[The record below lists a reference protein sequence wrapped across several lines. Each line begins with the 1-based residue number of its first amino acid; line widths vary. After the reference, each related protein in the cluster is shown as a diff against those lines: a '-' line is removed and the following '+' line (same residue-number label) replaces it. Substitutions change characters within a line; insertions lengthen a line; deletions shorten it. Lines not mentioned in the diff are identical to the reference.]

1 MHNIAIREGEKSLIF
16 FIRHEVLC
24 SKNGLFSPPKLD
36 KNAKTNR
43 PVLDFSP
50 QKSPIFATNSRFSPQ
65 KPRFGH
71 IFPVAWVEAV
81 ILHRFNR
88 NRKRV
93 LILIENKMKIIGTG
107 SALPSLTVTNDDLA
121 TFLDTND
128 NWITTRTGIQERHL
142 LSTEDLYD
150 LAVAAAT
157 KAIKAAGLRP
167 DQIDFLLV
175 SNVANRHITPGLSC
189 IVQKRIGLSCAGL
202 DINVACAGF
211 VNALMLADGMMK
223 AGHAKNILILCAEE
237 PTKYCNWHERD
248 CSVLFG
254 DGAGAV
260 VLTEGNAFKDV
271 KLTMISDRDVLY
283 YERGME
289 TTPFEQHYIKGQ
301 PLVMK
306 GKELFKTAVTES
318 AKDIQNVLDYNHLTH
333 EDITWFMLHQANKR
347 IIEGIRHIVGG
358 PEEKYPTIIE
368 KYGNTSSASIPIM
381 LDEMLKD
388 NKIKQ
393 GDKIIMS
400 AFGAGFV
407 SAACLWDWEF

>member
-1 MHNIAIREGEKSLIF
+1 M
-16 FIRHEVLC
+16 
-24 SKNGLFSPPKLD
+24 P
-36 KNAKTNR
+36 T
-43 PVLDFSP
+43 
-50 QKSPIFATNSRFSPQ
+50 
-65 KPRFGH
+65 
-71 IFPVAWVEAV
+71 
-81 ILHRFNR
+81 
-88 NRKRV
+88 
-93 LILIENKMKIIGTG
+93 M
-107 SALPSLTVTNDDLA
+107 TVSNDDLSK
-121 TFLDTND
+121 FLDTND
-128 NWITTRTGIQERHL
+128 AWITSRTGIKTRHL

-150 LAVAAAT
+150 LAVDAAV
-157 KAIKAAGLRP
+157 KAIKASGLRP

-189 IVQKRIGLSCAGL
+189 IVQKRIGLTCAGL

-223 AGHAKNILILCAEE
+223 AGRAKNILILCAEE

-271 KLTMISDRDVLY
+271 NLTMISDRDVLY

-289 TTPFEQHYIKGQ
+289 TTPFESKYVKGQ

-306 GKELFKTAVTES
+306 GKELFKTAVSES
-318 AKDIQNVLDYNHLTH
+318 AKDINTILDRAHLSAD
-333 EDITWFMLHQANKR
+333 DINWFMLHQANKR
-347 IIEGIRHIVGG
+347 IIEGIRNIVGG
-358 PEEKYPTIIE
+358 PEEKYPTIIQ

-381 LDEMLKD
+381 LDEMMAD
-388 NKIKQ
+388 GKIHE
-393 GDKIIMS
+393 GDKIVMS

-407 SAACLWDWEF
+407 SAACLWEWEN

>member
-1 MHNIAIREGEKSLIF
+1 
-16 FIRHEVLC
+16 
-24 SKNGLFSPPKLD
+24 
-36 KNAKTNR
+36 
-43 PVLDFSP
+43 
-50 QKSPIFATNSRFSPQ
+50 
-65 KPRFGH
+65 
-71 IFPVAWVEAV
+71 
-81 ILHRFNR
+81 
-88 NRKRV
+88 
-93 LILIENKMKIIGTG
+93 MKIIGTG

-189 IVQKRIGLSCAGL
+189 IVQKRIGLKCAGL

-271 KLTMISDRDVLY
+271 QLTMISDCDVLY

-289 TTPFEQHYIKGQ
+289 TTPFEQHYVKGQ

-306 GKELFKTAVTES
+306 GRELFKTAVTES
-318 AKDIQNVLDYNHLTH
+318 AKDIKTIMERGHLTH
-333 EDITWFMLHQANKR
+333 EDINWFMLHQANKR
-347 IIEGIRHIVGG
+347 IIEGIRNIVGG
-358 PEEKYPTIIE
+358 PDEKYPTVIE

-381 LDEMLKD
+381 LDEMMRD
-388 NKIKQ
+388 NKIHQ
-393 GDKIIMS
+393 GDKVVMS

-407 SAACLWDWEF
+407 SAACWWEWEF

>member
-1 MHNIAIREGEKSLIF
+1 
-16 FIRHEVLC
+16 
-24 SKNGLFSPPKLD
+24 
-36 KNAKTNR
+36 
-43 PVLDFSP
+43 
-50 QKSPIFATNSRFSPQ
+50 
-65 KPRFGH
+65 
-71 IFPVAWVEAV
+71 
-81 ILHRFNR
+81 
-88 NRKRV
+88 
-93 LILIENKMKIIGTG
+93 MKIIGTG
-107 SALPSLTVTNDDLA
+107 SAVPSMTVSNDDLA
-121 TFLDTND
+121 KFLDTND
-128 NWITTRTGIQERHL
+128 AWITTRTGIKTRHL

-150 LAVAAAT
+150 LAVDAST
-157 KAIKAAGLRP
+157 KAIKASGLTP
-167 DQIDFLLV
+167 DKIDFLLV

-223 AGHAKNILILCAEE
+223 AGRAKNILILCAEE

-271 KLTMISDRDVLY
+271 NLTMISDRDVLY

-289 TTPFEQHYIKGQ
+289 TTPFESKYVKGQ

-306 GKELFKTAVTES
+306 GKELFRTAVSES
-318 AKDIQNVLDYNHLTH
+318 AKDIQTILNRAHLTAD
-333 EDITWFMLHQANKR
+333 DINWFMLHQANKR
-347 IIEGIRHIVGG
+347 IIEGIRNIVGG
-358 PEEKYPTIIE
+358 PEEKYPTVIE

-381 LDEMLKD
+381 LDEMLRD
-388 NKIKQ
+388 NKIHQ
-393 GDKIIMS
+393 GDKIVMS

-407 SAACLWDWEF
+407 SAACWWEWEF

>member
-1 MHNIAIREGEKSLIF
+1 M
-16 FIRHEVLC
+16 
-24 SKNGLFSPPKLD
+24 
-36 KNAKTNR
+36 
-43 PVLDFSP
+43 
-50 QKSPIFATNSRFSPQ
+50 
-65 KPRFGH
+65 
-71 IFPVAWVEAV
+71 
-81 ILHRFNR
+81 
-88 NRKRV
+88 
-93 LILIENKMKIIGTG
+93 
-107 SALPSLTVTNDDLA
+107 TVTNEDLA
-121 TFLDTND
+121 AFLDTND
-128 NWITTRTGIQERHL
+128 EWITTRTGIQSRHL

-150 LAVAAAT
+150 LAVDAAI
-157 KAIKAAGLRP
+157 KAIKASGLRP

-175 SNVANRHITPGLSC
+175 SNVANRHVTPGLSC
-189 IVQKRIGLSCAGL
+189 IVQKRIGLTCAGL

-237 PTKYCNWHERD
+237 PTKYCNWKERD

-289 TTPFEQHYIKGQ
+289 PTPFEEKYIVGQ

-306 GKELFKTAVTES
+306 GKELFRTAVSES
-318 AKDIQNVLDYNHLTH
+318 AKDINTLLKRNGLVHD
-333 EDITWFMLHQANKR
+333 DIDWFMLHQAN
-347 IIEGIRHIVGG
+347 IRNIVGG
-358 PEEKYPTIIE
+358 ESAKYPTIIE

-381 LDEMLKD
+381 LDEMLAD
-388 NKIKQ
+388 NKIKA
-393 GDKIIMS
+393 GDKVVMS

-407 SAACLWDWEF
+407 SAACLWEWEF

>member
-1 MHNIAIREGEKSLIF
+1 
-16 FIRHEVLC
+16 
-24 SKNGLFSPPKLD
+24 
-36 KNAKTNR
+36 
-43 PVLDFSP
+43 
-50 QKSPIFATNSRFSPQ
+50 
-65 KPRFGH
+65 
-71 IFPVAWVEAV
+71 
-81 ILHRFNR
+81 
-88 NRKRV
+88 
-93 LILIENKMKIIGTG
+93 MKIIGTG

-128 NWITTRTGIQERHL
+128 TWISSRTGIQARHL
-142 LSTEDLYD
+142 LSSEDLYD
-150 LAVAAAT
+150 LAVEAGT
-157 KAIKAAGLRP
+157 KAINASGLRP

-189 IVQKRIGLSCAGL
+189 IVQKRLGLNCAGL
-202 DINVACAGF
+202 
-211 VNALMLADGMMK
+211 
-223 AGHAKNILILCAEE
+223 
-237 PTKYCNWHERD
+237 ERD

-260 VLTEGNAFKDV
+260 VLTAGNAFKDV

-289 TTPFEQHYIKGQ
+289 TTPFEQHYVKGQ

-333 EDITWFMLHQANKR
+333 EDITWFLLHQANKR
-347 IIEGIRHIVGG
+347 IIEGIRNIIGG

-381 LDEMLKD
+381 LDEMLRAG
-388 NKIKQ
+388 KIKE

-407 SAACLWDWEF
+407 SAACLWEWEF

>member
-1 MHNIAIREGEKSLIF
+1 
-16 FIRHEVLC
+16 
-24 SKNGLFSPPKLD
+24 
-36 KNAKTNR
+36 
-43 PVLDFSP
+43 
-50 QKSPIFATNSRFSPQ
+50 
-65 KPRFGH
+65 
-71 IFPVAWVEAV
+71 
-81 ILHRFNR
+81 
-88 NRKRV
+88 
-93 LILIENKMKIIGTG
+93 
-107 SALPSLTVTNDDLA
+107 
-121 TFLDTND
+121 
-128 NWITTRTGIQERHL
+128 
-142 LSTEDLYD
+142 LYD

-223 AGHAKNILILCAEE
+223 ADHAKNILILCAEE

-289 TTPFEQHYIKGQ
+289 TTPFEQHYVKGQ

-347 IIEGIRHIVGG
+347 IIEGIRHIIGG
-358 PEEKYPTIIE
+358 PEEKYPTVIE

-381 LDEMLKD
+381 LDEMLRD

>member
-1 MHNIAIREGEKSLIF
+1 
-16 FIRHEVLC
+16 
-24 SKNGLFSPPKLD
+24 
-36 KNAKTNR
+36 
-43 PVLDFSP
+43 
-50 QKSPIFATNSRFSPQ
+50 
-65 KPRFGH
+65 
-71 IFPVAWVEAV
+71 
-81 ILHRFNR
+81 
-88 NRKRV
+88 
-93 LILIENKMKIIGTG
+93 MKIIGTG
-107 SALPSLTVTNDDLA
+107 SSLPSLTVTNDDLA

-128 NWITTRTGIQERHL
+128 AWISSRTGIQARHL
-142 LSTEDLYD
+142 LSTESLYD
-150 LAVAAAT
+150 LAVDASN
-157 KAIKAAGLRP
+157 KAIQASGLRP

-175 SNVANRHITPGLSC
+175 SNVANQHVTPGLSC
-189 IVQKRIGLSCAGL
+189 IIQKRIGVTCAGL

-211 VNALMLADGMMK
+211 VNALMLADSMIK
-223 AGHAKNILILCAEE
+223 AGHAKNILIVCAEE

-260 VLTEGNAFKDV
+260 VVTEGNAFKDV

-289 TTPFEQHYIKGQ
+289 TTPFEQHYVKGQ

-333 EDITWFMLHQANKR
+333 EDITWFLLHQANKR
-347 IIEGIRHIVGG
+347 IIEGIRHIIGG
-358 PEEKYPTIIE
+358 PEEKYPTVIE

-381 LDEMLKD
+381 LDEMLRAG
-388 NKIKQ
+388 KIKE

-407 SAACLWDWEF
+407 SAACLWEWEF

>member
-1 MHNIAIREGEKSLIF
+1 
-16 FIRHEVLC
+16 
-24 SKNGLFSPPKLD
+24 
-36 KNAKTNR
+36 
-43 PVLDFSP
+43 
-50 QKSPIFATNSRFSPQ
+50 
-65 KPRFGH
+65 
-71 IFPVAWVEAV
+71 
-81 ILHRFNR
+81 
-88 NRKRV
+88 
-93 LILIENKMKIIGTG
+93 MKIIGTG
-107 SALPSLTVTNDDLA
+107 SALPALRVTNDDLA
-121 TFLDTND
+121 KFLDTSD
-128 NWITTRTGIQERHL
+128 EWITTRTGIQARHL

-150 LAVAAAT
+150 IAVDAAV
-157 KAIKAAGLRP
+157 KAIKASGLRP

-175 SNVANRHITPGLSC
+175 SNVANRHVTPGLSC
-189 IVQKRIGLSCAGL
+189 IVQKRIGLTCAGL

-237 PTKYCNWHERD
+237 PTKYCNWKERD

-289 TTPFEQHYIKGQ
+289 TTPFENQYIKGQ

-306 GKELFKTAVTES
+306 GKELFRTAVSES
-318 AKDIQNVLDYNHLTH
+318 AKDIENVLDYNHLKSD
-333 EDITWFMLHQANKR
+333 DIDWFLLHQANKR
-347 IIEGIRHIVGG
+347 IIDGIRKIVGG
-358 PEEKYPTIIE
+358 PEEKYPTVIE

-381 LDEMLKD
+381 LDEMMAD
-388 NKIKQ
+388 GKIKEGQ
-393 GDKIIMS
+393 KIIMS

-407 SAACLWDWEF
+407 SAACLWEWEF

>member
-1 MHNIAIREGEKSLIF
+1 
-16 FIRHEVLC
+16 
-24 SKNGLFSPPKLD
+24 
-36 KNAKTNR
+36 
-43 PVLDFSP
+43 
-50 QKSPIFATNSRFSPQ
+50 
-65 KPRFGH
+65 
-71 IFPVAWVEAV
+71 
-81 ILHRFNR
+81 
-88 NRKRV
+88 
-93 LILIENKMKIIGTG
+93 MKIIGTG
-107 SALPSLTVTNDDLA
+107 SALPKLNVTNEDLA
-121 TFLDTND
+121 KFLDTSD
-128 NWITTRTGIQERHL
+128 AWITTRTGIKARHL
-142 LSTEDLYD
+142 LTTEDLYD
-150 LAVAAAT
+150 LAVEAAT
-157 KAIKAAGLRP
+157 KAIKASGLRP

-175 SNVANRHITPGLSC
+175 SNVANRHVTPGLSC
-189 IVQKRIGLSCAGL
+189 IVQKRIGLTCAGL

-237 PTKYCNWHERD
+237 PTKYCNWQERD

-289 TTPFEQHYIKGQ
+289 TTPFEQQYIKGQ

-318 AKDIQNVLDYNHLTH
+318 AKDINTLLKNNDLKAD
-333 EDITWFMLHQANKR
+333 DIDWFMLHQANKR
-347 IIEGIRHIVGG
+347 IIEGIRNIVGG

-381 LDEMLKD
+381 LDEMLAD
-388 NKIKQ
+388 GKIKAGQ
-393 GDKIIMS
+393 KIVMS

-407 SAACLWDWEF
+407 SAACLWEWEF

>member
-1 MHNIAIREGEKSLIF
+1 
-16 FIRHEVLC
+16 
-24 SKNGLFSPPKLD
+24 
-36 KNAKTNR
+36 
-43 PVLDFSP
+43 
-50 QKSPIFATNSRFSPQ
+50 
-65 KPRFGH
+65 
-71 IFPVAWVEAV
+71 
-81 ILHRFNR
+81 
-88 NRKRV
+88 
-93 LILIENKMKIIGTG
+93 MKIIGTG

-142 LSTEDLYD
+142 LSSEDLYD

-318 AKDIQNVLDYNHLTH
+318 AKDIQSVLENNHLTH

-347 IIEGIRHIVGG
+347 INREVRQHLIGQH
-358 PEEKYPTIIE
+358 PDY
-368 KYGNTSSASIPIM
+368 A
-381 LDEMLKD
+381 
-388 NKIKQ
+388 
-393 GDKIIMS
+393 
-400 AFGAGFV
+400 
-407 SAACLWDWEF
+407 

>member
-1 MHNIAIREGEKSLIF
+1 
-16 FIRHEVLC
+16 
-24 SKNGLFSPPKLD
+24 
-36 KNAKTNR
+36 
-43 PVLDFSP
+43 
-50 QKSPIFATNSRFSPQ
+50 
-65 KPRFGH
+65 
-71 IFPVAWVEAV
+71 
-81 ILHRFNR
+81 
-88 NRKRV
+88 
-93 LILIENKMKIIGTG
+93 MKIIGTG
-107 SALPSLTVTNDDLA
+107 SAVPTMTVSNDDLA
-121 TFLDTND
+121 KFLDTND
-128 NWITTRTGIQERHL
+128 AWITTRTGIKTRHL

-150 LAVAAAT
+150 LAVDASI
-157 KAIKAAGLRP
+157 KAIKASGLRP

-223 AGHAKNILILCAEE
+223 AGRAKNILILCAEE

-271 KLTMISDRDVLY
+271 NLTMISDRDVLY

-289 TTPFEQHYIKGQ
+289 TTPFEAQYIKGQ

-306 GKELFKTAVTES
+306 GKELFRTAVTES
-318 AKDIQNVLDYNHLTH
+318 AKDIMTLLKRSNLTH
-333 EDITWFMLHQANKR
+333 EDIDWFMLHQANKR
-347 IIEGIRHIVGG
+347 IIEGIRNNVGG

-381 LDEMLKD
+381 LDEMLRD
-388 NKIKQ
+388 NKIKAGQ
-393 GDKIIMS
+393 KIVMS

-407 SAACLWDWEF
+407 SAACWWEWEF